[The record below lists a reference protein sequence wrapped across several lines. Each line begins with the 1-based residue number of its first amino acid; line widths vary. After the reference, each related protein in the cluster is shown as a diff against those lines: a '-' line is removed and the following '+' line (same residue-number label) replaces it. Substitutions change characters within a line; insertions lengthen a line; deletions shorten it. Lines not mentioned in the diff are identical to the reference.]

1 MNARRVAVVGASENP
16 ARYSNR
22 AMRMLEANGFMPV
35 PVSKSGKAMLGFPGY
50 SSVVAIPDAVDTV
63 TIYLRPERQEP
74 VIHDILAI
82 KPRRVIFNPGAENPS
97 AASLL
102 EQHGIATLEACT
114 LVLLG
119 TGQF

>member
-1 MNARRVAVVGASENP
+1 
-16 ARYSNR
+16 
-22 AMRMLEANGFMPV
+22 
-35 PVSKSGKAMLGFPGY
+35 
-50 SSVVAIPDAVDTV
+50 
-63 TIYLRPERQEP
+63 
-74 VIHDILAI
+74 
-82 KPRRVIFNPGAENPS
+82 VIFNPGAENPS